1 MRVYPIIP
9 VPAQAGISGFESPAE
24 EYRQLGL
31 DLDEL
36 LVLHPSST
44 FIAMAQGDSMQ
55 GEGIFDGDLLIVD
68 RYIKEA
74 HRRVV
79 VAQLNNEF
87 VCKIFDKYRKMLLSS
102 NEQYQAVAIHDYDDF
117 RIEGVVIRSIRMH
130 FKSPLLSKR
139 LCTL

>member
-1 MRVYPIIP
+1 MCVYPIIP

-68 RYIKEA
+68 RHIKAENGA
-74 HRRVV
+74 VV

-87 VCKIFDKYRKMLLSS
+87 VCKILDKTHKMLLSS
-102 NEQYQAVAIHDYDDF
+102 NEQYQAVAIHYYDNF

-130 FKSPLLSKR
+130 LKSPLLSKR
-139 LCTL
+139 LCTP